1 MVGDRLG
8 DVQSVGATPLFFS
21 IAWTVRPQGFAW
33 PEGLIAVPDSVV
45 GHGARTVRL
54 RVLQRAGRS
63 AGGAASGG
71 FAQPDGM
78 DATLGSVAEPGACK
92 ACLYTGQ
99 CMRVAESAV
108 GPTDH
113 GPLRRGTIRWRG
125 YDAAVVDDL
134 TL

>member
-33 PEGLIAVPDSVV
+33 PEGLIAVLDSVV

-54 RVLQRAGRS
+54 RVLQRTGRS
-63 AGGAASGG
+63 AGGAASGS

-78 DATLGSVAEPGACK
+78 DATLGSVAEPGLARPAFTQVSACASLK
-92 ACLYTGQ
+92 
-99 CMRVAESAV
+99 V
-108 GPTDH
+108 
-113 GPLRRGTIRWRG
+113 PLDQRITIRC
-125 YDAAVVDDL
+125 AVALFGGVD
-134 TL
+134 TTRQWSTI